1 MGYYILM
8 LWVCALLHGHTAPR
22 STVEAASDRKGIN
35 TNTTL
40 SEAAEQ
46 RTFFELLPLSLF
58 ANHSSARHGIEKRSL
73 TVRDSASSLT
83 GNVALQNASSLYF
96 AAKDFR
102 RNVGMQFAK
111 FDVTGDGKK
120 KILSMEEFGDVVEN
134 AVCDEAGVIGLTFTK
149 DIEFRQVREE
159 WQWINGNDDH
169 TVVLITETERCD
181 RNSTDGTAR
190 QPWLIRNVAFD
201 NTQNNV
207 ELTGKPVSFQEAFGK
222 AWHVSIA
229 RDHQPT
235 PLLASRDKQPAQ
247 ISLNSDFSGVGMNLP
262 PALALAQV
270 LTSDDPIGML
280 SCDPCYTKGELDLEI
295 DIDGLDGA
303 KVKIGTRDVEA
314 SFTLRLEVY
323 QALAGTQT
331 DDYEIWGMVPPASG
345 IYIKNILDIGPT
357 IKFLVSTGF
366 TTPVDRELA
375 LAVGFILTMSGPME
389 FTWDTANS
397 SEAKLT
403 GFNPVFK
410 MLPPGISKD
419 VDIVGS
425 IGPKLELSLDC
436 TVLGQGAK
444 VGLAFA
450 AGALSLNVTTDSRE
464 PACGGKGSN
473 AIRLTPT
480 PEGDHNDTVGGVNLD
495 LNLNQDILAFQS
507 VGLLG
512 EGASNTQTLAST
524 SYDLASTC
532 IPITGVTVLRPSAAT
547 ASVNSYIPFAGDLA
561 DMPWSPVLLVAQE
574 VAGALSELGEAAVQS
589 LTAVVA
595 PKVTEAFAT
604 LTSEVAS
611 VVTAAAEPAQAVTSE
626 AGNVANDVKDAFCGL
641 FGC

>member
-1 MGYYILM
+1 M
-8 LWVCALLHGHTAPR
+8 A
-22 STVEAASDRKGIN
+22 AASDRKGAN

-40 SEAAEQ
+40 SEAMEQ
-46 RTFFELLPLSLF
+46 RTFFEPIPSSLF
-58 ANHSSARHGIEKRSL
+58 ANHSSARHSIAKRSL
-73 TVRDSASSLT
+73 TVRNSASNLT

-102 RNVGMQFAK
+102 RDMGMQFAK
-111 FDVTGDGKK
+111 FDVTGDGSKK
-120 KILSMEEFGDVVEN
+120 KILSMDEFGDVIQN
-134 AVCDEAGVIGLTFTK
+134 AVCDEAGVIELTFIK
-149 DIEFRQVREE
+149 DIEFRQVQEE
-159 WQWINGNDDH
+159 WQWINGDDDH
-169 TVVLITETERCD
+169 LVVLITETERCD

-190 QPWLIRNVAFD
+190 QPWLIRNAAF
-201 NTQNNV
+201 NATQNKV

-229 RDHQPT
+229 RDHQST

-247 ISLNSDFSGVGMNLP
+247 ISLNSNFSGVGMNLP
-262 PALALAQV
+262 PSLALAQV

-295 DIDGLDGA
+295 DIDGLHGA

-323 QALAGTQT
+323 QALAARTT
-331 DDYEIWGMVPPASG
+331 NDYEIWGMVPGGSG

-375 LAVGFILTMSGPME
+375 LAVGFELTMSGPME

-397 SEAKLT
+397 IEANLT
-403 GFNPVFK
+403 GFHPEFE
-410 MLPPGISKD
+410 MLPPGISKE
-419 VDIVGS
+419 VEIVGS

-450 AGALSLNVTTDSRE
+450 AATLSLNVTTNDRE
-464 PACGGKGSN
+464 PSCGGEGDN
-473 AIRLTPT
+473 AIKLFPA
-480 PEGDHNDTVGGVNLD
+480 PEVDDKNDTVGGVNLD

-512 EGASNTQTLAST
+512 EGASETQTLAST

-532 IPITGVTVLRPSAAT
+532 IPITGVTVLRPSVAT

-561 DMPWSPVLLVAQE
+561 DMPWNPVLLVAQE
-574 VAGALSELGEAAVQS
+574 VGGVLSELGEAAVQS

-626 AGNVANDVKDAFCGL
+626 AGNVANDVKHAFCGL